1 MHHRGL
7 VMAVFVLLAIAPGAR
22 AATYDIQPL
31 NDGGKFVGCMALN
44 QPDGVVLLAMENGL
58 AVLVTSVE
66 FKVAKGDTVKGTWSI
81 DNNKSRPLSDKANGD
96 GTVSIDLE
104 LTKADFAMLGDGEEL
119 EVNLGKVSKTFSLAG
134 SSKGLAGLTACMKS
148 AGK

>member
-1 MHHRGL
+1 MRL
-7 VMAVFVLLAIAPGAR
+7 LVPFLAVMALASAAH

-31 NDGGKFVGCMALN
+31 NDDGKFLGCMALN
-44 QPDGVVLLAMENGL
+44 QADGVVLLAVENSL
-58 AVLVTSVE
+58 AVLVTSPD

-81 DNNKSRPLSDKANGD
+81 DNSKSRPLSGKANGD

-104 LTKADFAMLGDGEEL
+104 TTKADFAMLSDGDEL

-134 SSKGLAGLTACMKS
+134 SSKGLAGLSACMSK